1 MTDGDLMMSGS
12 RRNETAARTSDNL
25 RIVVVGHVDH
35 GKSTMIGRLLHDTG
49 SLPDGKIDE
58 LRQMSERRGM
68 PLEWSFVL
76 DSFQA
81 ERDQAITIDTTRIWL
96 RTPGRDTVIIDAP
109 GHREF
114 LKNMISGAS
123 DADAAV
129 LVVDAI
135 EGMRDQ
141 TRRHAFLLKLLGFS
155 QVAVVVNK
163 IDLLEDPKGGFGS
176 VYQEVQGYL
185 GSLGLVA
192 SFIIPISA
200 YRGDNLIARSDA
212 TPWYSGA
219 TMMEAL
225 NLFKPSQSKAERPLL
240 IQIQDV
246 YKFDDRR
253 IVAGRVVSGTVRNK
267 DRLLFSPGDR
277 SASVVRI
284 ESFGRLEPP
293 VSATA
298 GESVGLILD
307 EQIFVERGQVASLR
321 DGAPPLSDVFR
332 AQVFWLANEPMKT
345 GASYRIKLGTAIA
358 NVTVKAIESVIDL
371 DTLDVRH
378 ADRVDRND
386 LANVVLRA
394 SVQLPFAGELHDPS
408 LGRFVL
414 LDGFDVV
421 GGGLA
426 SLEGLPDQRRTHLGL
441 TSNVRRVE
449 SLVTRTEREARSG
462 HRGAVIWLTG
472 LSGAGKSTL
481 AQGADRLLFSRGF
494 SSFVLDGDNLRQG
507 LNSDLGFTPDERAEN
522 IRRVGEVAA
531 LFASAGTI
539 VISAFISPYQA
550 DRARARAAA
559 IGSFHEVYIK
569 ASIDTCEKRDTK
581 GLYSKARTGEIKDFT
596 GVSAPYEAPAMPDLM
611 IDTDAGEV
619 NTSVDQLVDYIARVV
634 KV

>member
-1 MTDGDLMMSGS
+1 MNDSVSRESGLQLHMTSAEAG
-12 RRNETAARTSDNL
+12 NL

-35 GKSTMIGRLLHDTG
+35 GKSTMIGRLLHETG
-49 SLPDGKIDE
+49 SLPDGKMEE

-123 DADAAV
+123 GADAAV

-135 EGMRDQ
+135 EGVRDQ

-155 QVAVVVNK
+155 QIAVVVNK
-163 IDLLEDPKGGFGS
+163 IDLLKDSQSGFQNTS
-176 VYQEVQGYL
+176 RATKEYL
-185 GSLGLVA
+185 SSLGLVA
-192 SFIIPISA
+192 DFVIPISA
-200 YRGDNLIARSDA
+200 QRGDNLASRSDA
-212 TPWYSGA
+212 TPWYSGP
-219 TMMEAL
+219 TLIEVL
-225 NLFKPSQSKAERPLL
+225 GLFKPGQSRADRPLL

-253 IVAGRVVSGTVRNK
+253 IIAGRVVSGIVRNG
-267 DRLLFSPGDR
+267 DELLFSPGDR
-277 SASVVRI
+277 TACVASI
-284 ESFGRLEPP
+284 ESFGALHPA
-293 VSATA
+293 VSAGA

-307 EQIFVERGQVASLR
+307 EPIFVERGQVASLV
-321 DGAPPLSDVFR
+321 DSAPPLSDVFR
-332 AQVFWLANEPMKT
+332 AQLFWLANEPMKT

-378 ADRVDRND
+378 ADRVERND

-394 SVQLPFAGELHDPS
+394 SIQLPFAGDLHDVV

-426 SLEGLPDQRRTHLGL
+426 NLEGFADQRRTHLGRAR
-441 TSNVRRVE
+441 NVKRVE
-449 SLVTRTEREARSG
+449 SLVTRSDREARSG

-472 LSGAGKSTL
+472 LSGAGKTTL
-481 AQGADRLLFSRGF
+481 ANGADRILFSRGF
-494 SSFVLDGDNLRQG
+494 NTFVLDGDNLRQG
-507 LNSDLGFTPDERAEN
+507 LNSDLGFTPEGREEN

-539 VISAFISPYQA
+539 VISAFISPYKA
-550 DRARARAAA
+550 DRAKARAAA
-559 IGSFHEVYIK
+559 IGSFHEIYVE
-569 ASIDTCEKRDTK
+569 APLQTCERRDAK
-581 GLYSKARTGEIKDFT
+581 GLYQKARAGEIKDFT
-596 GVSAPYEAPAMPDLM
+596 GVSAPYEVPIMPDLT
-611 IDTDAGEV
+611 IDTDAADV
-619 NTSVDQLVDYIARVV
+619 NSSIDQLVDYII
-634 KV
+634 KVSKI

>member
-1 MTDGDLMMSGS
+1 MAAESSG
-12 RRNETAARTSDNL
+12 NL

-49 SLPDGKIDE
+49 SLPEGKIEE

-129 LVVDAI
+129 LVVDAV

-155 QVAVVVNK
+155 QIAVVINK
-163 IDLLEDPKGGFGS
+163 IDLLDDPKAKFTALS
-176 VYQEVQGYL
+176 EEVRDYL
-185 GSLGLVA
+185 GSLDLVA
-192 SFIIPISA
+192 RFIIPISA
-200 YRGDNLIARSDA
+200 YRGDNLVNRSDH
-212 TPWYSGA
+212 TGWYSGP
-219 TMMEAL
+219 TLTEAL
-225 NLFKPSQSKAERPLL
+225 DHFQPQRSATDRPLL
-240 IQIQDV
+240 IQVQDV
-246 YKFDDRR
+246 YKFDERR
-253 IVAGRVVSGTVRNK
+253 IIAGRVTSGTVRNK

-277 SASVVRI
+277 TASVARI
-284 ESFGRLEPP
+284 ESFGHSDPP
-293 VSATA
+293 TSATA

-307 EQIFVERGQVASLR
+307 EQIFVERGQVASLV
-321 DGAPPLSDVFR
+321 DSAPPLSDVFR
-332 AQVFWLANEPMKT
+332 AQLFWLANQPMKT

-358 NVTVKAIESVIDL
+358 NVTVKAIESVVDL

-378 ADRVDRND
+378 TDRVERND

-394 SVQLPFAGELHDPS
+394 STQLPFPGERHDPA

-414 LDGFDVV
+414 LDGFDVA

-426 SLEGLPDQRRTHLGL
+426 SLEGFPDQRRSHVVAG
-441 TSNVRRVE
+441 SNIKKVE

-462 HRGAVIWLTG
+462 HRGIVIWLTG

-481 AQGADRLLFSRGF
+481 AQGVDRLLFSRGF
-494 SSFVLDGDNLRQG
+494 NSFVLDGDNLRQG
-507 LNSDLGFTPDERAEN
+507 LNSDLGFAPDQRVEN

-539 VISAFISPYQA
+539 VLSAFISPYQV

-559 IGSFHEVYIK
+559 AGSFHEIYVK
-569 ASIDTCEKRDTK
+569 ASIETCEKRDTK
-581 GLYSKARTGEIKDFT
+581 GLYRKARTGEIKEFT
-596 GVSAPYEAPAMPDLM
+596 GVSAPYEVPVMPDLVV
-611 IDTDAGEV
+611 DTDMDDV
-619 NTSVDQLVDYIARVV
+619 SSSVTQLVEYITRVSRV
-634 KV
+634 